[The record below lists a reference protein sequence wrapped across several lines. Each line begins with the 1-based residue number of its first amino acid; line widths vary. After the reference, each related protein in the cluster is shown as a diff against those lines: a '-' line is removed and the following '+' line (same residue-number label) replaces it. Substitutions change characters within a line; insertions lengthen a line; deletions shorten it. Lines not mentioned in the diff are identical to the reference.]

1 MGLKDVADDAKSS
14 GRKSSNSGSRSSSK
28 TSKSSSGNSTVDN
41 FPKYRRR
48 APQAV
53 IREDNEGNLESEFY
67 PHTPELTFKK
77 GWYTAPWEPADALPG
92 NWQKIWWD
100 EQSLKHSSHIVEEE
114 LGEDFREL
122 LEEDPKSAVGVL
134 NRAARTYNTEK
145 SASEGLSR
153 DCAVCNESIHLLK
166 DDYEEVSNRVVCSS
180 HNARDLASAGL
191 FE

>member
-1 MGLKDVADDAKSS
+1 MGLKDVADGAKSS
-14 GRKSSNSGSRSSSK
+14 GSNSSNGSRKSRN
-28 TSKSSSGNSTVDN
+28 TSKSSSGNSTGNN

-53 IREDNEGNLESEFY
+53 IKEDSDGNLESEFY

-77 GWYTAPWEPADALPG
+77 DWYTAQWEPADALPG
-92 NWQKIWWD
+92 NWQKIWWS

-114 LGEDFREL
+114 LDEDFMEL
-122 LEEDPKSAVGVL
+122 LEEDPKSAVRVL

-145 SASEGLSR
+145 SATKGLSR
-153 DCAVCNESIHLLK
+153 DCAVCDESIHLLK
-166 DDYEEVSNRVVCSS
+166 DDYEEVNNRVVCSN